1 VWARSLTVMS
11 VVNYGGMIGLN
22 NARFSL
28 GSVSTLMSVVNYGG
42 VIGLNNARFS
52 LGSVSIS
59 RS

>member
-1 VWARSLTVMS
+1 MS